1 MLVEPACGAALAA
14 VYSGL
19 VKQLGPHLPP
29 GDIGE
34 HNILENIFFVVGKFL
49 TLTLAWIS
57 YPVELILGKLA
68 AYIVLYLFIGIVVVV
83 CGGNAVNLD
92 LIFQWKKEMEKSE

>member
-19 VKQLGPHLPP
+19 VKQLGPRLPP

-34 HNILENIFFVVGKFL
+34 HNILEKFFFVVGKYM
-49 TLTLAWIS
+49 TLTLA
-57 YPVELILGKLA
+57 
-68 AYIVLYLFIGIVVVV
+68 
-83 CGGNAVNLD
+83 
-92 LIFQWKKEMEKSE
+92 

>member
-19 VKQLGPHLPP
+19 VKQLGPRLPP

-34 HNILENIFFVVGKFL
+34 HNILEKFFFVVGKYM

-57 YPVELILGKLA
+57 YTVELIIGKLA
-68 AYIVLYLFIGIVVVV
+68 VYKVLYLFTGIVVVV

-92 LIFQWKKEMEKSE
+92 LILQWKKEMEKSE